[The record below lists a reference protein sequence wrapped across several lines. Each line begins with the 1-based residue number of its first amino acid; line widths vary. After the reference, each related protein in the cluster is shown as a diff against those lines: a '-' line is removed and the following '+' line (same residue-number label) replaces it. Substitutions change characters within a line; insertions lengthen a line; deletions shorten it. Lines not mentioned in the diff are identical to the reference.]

1 MKKFPGVTAA
11 TALALALA
19 AFGLAACHGND
30 DDNGNGN
37 GSKNNALPNFI
48 SGGVRTQTYD
58 GTTDDLLTAGLGKDG
73 LASATPPAISNPAAP
88 SAADLRRLA
97 IYSNYRALVDMSV
110 NGGYGRFWGP
120 NVDLNGN
127 DTLGQG

>member
-1 MKKFPGVTAA
+1 MKKFPGVTA
-11 TALALALA
+11 LALALA
-19 AFGLAACHGND
+19 VFGLAACHGND
-30 DDNGNGN
+30 DDNGNG
-37 GSKNNALPNFI
+37 SQNNALPNFI

-73 LASATPPAISNPAAP
+73 LASATPPSISNPAAP

-97 IYSNYRALVDMSV
+97 IYSNYRALVDMSA

-127 DTLGQG
+127 DTLGQGMIA